1 MQRRLKRF
9 QEKRMVIDD
18 QEMQWLHHA
27 SLHGE
32 AARTSS
38 SVPALIRPRI
48 SPSRN
53 MLRLI
58 YYSLNLSSKIP
69 VFIG

>member
-1 MQRRLKRF
+1 MQRRLERF

-18 QEMQWLHHA
+18 QEMHWLHHA

-38 SVPALIRPRI
+38 SVPALIRPAFHLGRTCSAI
-48 SPSRN
+48 FAIRS
-53 MLRLI
+53 I
-58 YYSLNLSSKIP
+58 YARKSQYS
-69 VFIG
+69 